1 MAAAGENQPTVGIG
15 APKSTSLD
23 VTSPALI
30 VQIIEVIGPAAQGK
44 SMPLLCGGAD
54 GHRYYVKGQQTNRA
68 SLWREWICGH
78 LAEALGLPLPP
89 FALVQLDPGLVKE
102 LPKDQQA
109 IGSLPAFGSREQPHT
124 AWLELGISQRVPV
137 ALQRDV
143 LVFDWWVRNTDRLRG
158 NTNLLWD
165 AEHEG
170 LVVIDHNLALEDNF
184 NAAEFQDQH
193 VFADQWSALTQD
205 LVLQAQYLQRLS
217 QALPAAHKALESA
230 PEEWL
235 WENSEFDIPAR
246 FDRAGALQVLER
258 CATPDFW
265 RTV

>member
-1 MAAAGENQPTVGIG
+1 MNPPTPV
-15 APKSTSLD
+15 
-23 VTSPALI
+23 
-30 VQIIEVIGPAAQGK
+30 VQIVEVIGPAAQGK
-44 SMPLLCGGAD
+44 SIPLLCRGAD

-89 FALVQLDPGLVKE
+89 FALVQLDPELVRE

-109 IGSLPAFGSREQPHT
+109 IGSLPAFGSQERPHT
-124 AWLELGISQRVPV
+124 IWLELGISQRVP
-137 ALQRDV
+137 ASLQRDV
-143 LVFDWWVRNTDRLRG
+143 LVFDWWVHNTDRLQG

-165 AEHEG
+165 TEHAA
-170 LVVIDHNLALEDNF
+170 LVVIDHNLALDMDF
-184 NAAEFQDQH
+184 KAAEFQTQH
-193 VFADQWSALTQD
+193 VFADQWPALTQD

-217 QALPAAHKALESA
+217 EVFPMVHKALASA

-246 FDRAGALQVLER
+246 FDRAAALQVLER

>member
-1 MAAAGENQPTVGIG
+1 MISTPT
-15 APKSTSLD
+15 
-23 VTSPALI
+23 I
-30 VQIIEVIGPAAQGK
+30 VQIVEVIGPAAQGK

-89 FALVQLDPGLVKE
+89 FALVQLDPALVKE
-102 LPKDQQA
+102 LPKDQWA
-109 IGSLPAFGSREQPHT
+109 VGSLPAFGSREQPHT
-124 AWLELGISQRVPV
+124 AWLELGISQRVP
-137 ALQRDV
+137 AELQRDV

-170 LVVIDHNLALEDNF
+170 LVVIDHNLALDNDF
-184 NAAEFQDQH
+184 NAAEFHDQH
-193 VFADQWSALTQD
+193 VFADQWSVLTQD

-246 FDRAGALQVLER
+246 FDRAAALQVLER
-258 CATPDFW
+258 CTTPDFW

>member
-1 MAAAGENQPTVGIG
+1 MP
-15 APKSTSLD
+15 P
-23 VTSPALI
+23 PALI
-30 VQIIEVIGPAAQGK
+30 VQIVEVIGPAVQGK
-44 SMPLLCGGAD
+44 SIPFLCVGAD

-89 FALVQLDPGLVKE
+89 FSLVQLDPALVRE
-102 LPKDQQA
+102 LPKDQRA
-109 IGSLPAFGSREQPHT
+109 IGSLPAFGSRERPHT
-124 AWLELGISQRVPV
+124 AWLELGNSQRVPTE
-137 ALQRDV
+137 LQRDV

-165 AEHEG
+165 TEHES
-170 LVVIDHNLALEDNF
+170 LVVIDHNQALDEAF
-184 NAAEFQDQH
+184 NAAEFHDEH
-193 VFADQWSALTQD
+193 VFADQWPVLAQD
-205 LVLQAQYLQRLS
+205 LITQAQYLERLS
-217 QALPAAHKALESA
+217 HALPAALKAMELA

-246 FDRAGALQVLER
+246 FDRAAAIKVLER

>member
-1 MAAAGENQPTVGIG
+1 M
-15 APKSTSLD
+15 
-23 VTSPALI
+23 SPPSPIIQI
-30 VQIIEVIGPAAQGK
+30 VEVIGPAAQGK

-89 FALVQLDPGLVKE
+89 FALVQLDPALVKE

-109 IGSLPAFGSREQPHT
+109 IGSQPAFGSRERPHT

-137 ALQRDV
+137 ELQCDV
-143 LVFDWWVRNTDRLRG
+143 LVFDWWVRNTDRLCG

-165 AEHEG
+165 AEQEE
-170 LVVIDHNLALEDNF
+170 LVVIDHNPALD
-184 NAAEFQDQH
+184 
-193 VFADQWSALTQD
+193 
-205 LVLQAQYLQRLS
+205 
-217 QALPAAHKALESA
+217 SA

-235 WENSEFDIPAR
+235 WENSESDVPTR
-246 FDRAGALQVLER
+246 FDRAAALRVLER
-258 CATPDFW
+258 CTTPDFW